1 MAYGANP
8 PPVRASLPTR
18 RSCSPST
25 WWTCHGGE
33 FGPVPSSSG
42 SGVDG
47 RRAVAL
53 GGLAVACGDPESATT
68 STTIVSKGAAGT
80 SPVPGRRRSRVP
92 GHGAPAGEQ
101 RVRRRDRG
109 PGAPTLAAVSG
120 PVAELKVTDDVAGTG
135 TAAEAGSTV
144 TVQYVGAVADTGK
157 CSTSRGRAVS
167 RSPSLLD
174 RVIPGWSQGL
184 VGMKGGRRTLVIPA
198 ELAYGANPPPGSD
211 IPADAALVFT
221 VDLVKVD

>member
-1 MAYGANP
+1 MAAG
-8 PPVRASLPTR
+8 
-18 RSCSPST
+18 
-25 WWTCHGGE
+25 
-33 FGPVPSSSG
+33 
-42 SGVDG
+42 
-47 RRAVAL
+47 AVAL
-53 GGLAVACGDPESATT
+53 GGLAVACGDSESATT

-80 SPVPGRRRSRVP
+80 SGS
-92 GHGAPAGEQ
+92 GSSSGAGSSDTSAPAGANSEFAAEIEA
-101 RVRRRDRG
+101 R
-109 PGAPTLAAVSG
+109 GAPTLAAVSG

-157 CSTSRGRAVS
+157 VFDESWSSGQPVTF
-167 RSPSLLD
+167 PLD

-184 VGMKGGRRTLVIPA
+184 VGMKEGGRRTLVIPA

>member
-1 MAYGANP
+1 MALSPG
-8 PPVRASLPTR
+8 RSR
-18 RSCSPST
+18 RRR
-25 WWTCHGGE
+25 
-33 FGPVPSSSG
+33 
-42 SGVDG
+42 GVALMAAG
-47 RRAVAL
+47 AVAL
-53 GGLAVACGDPESATT
+53 GGLAVACGDAESATT

-80 SPVPGRRRSRVP
+80 SGS
-92 GHGAPAGEQ
+92 GSSSGAGSSDTSAPAGANSEFAAEIEA
-101 RVRRRDRG
+101 R
-109 PGAPTLAAVSG
+109 GAPTLAAVSG
-120 PVAELKVTDDVAGTG
+120 PVTELKVTDDVAGTG

-157 CSTSRGRAVS
+157 VFDESWSSGQPVTF
-167 RSPSLLD
+167 PLD

-184 VGMKGGRRTLVIPA
+184 VGMKEGGRRTLVIPA

>member
-1 MAYGANP
+1 VALSPG
-8 PPVRASLPTR
+8 RSR
-18 RSCSPST
+18 RRR
-25 WWTCHGGE
+25 
-33 FGPVPSSSG
+33 
-42 SGVDG
+42 GVALLAAG
-47 RRAVAL
+47 AVAL
-53 GGLAVACGDPESATT
+53 GGLAVACGDSESATT

-80 SPVPGRRRSRVP
+80 SGS
-92 GHGAPAGEQ
+92 GSSSGAGSSDTSAPAGANSEFAAEIEA
-101 RVRRRDRG
+101 R
-109 PGAPTLAAVSG
+109 GAPTLAAVSG
-120 PVAELKVTDDVAGTG
+120 PVTELKVTDDVAGTG

-157 CSTSRGRAVS
+157 VFDESWSSGQPVTF
-167 RSPSLLD
+167 PLD

-184 VGMKGGRRTLVIPA
+184 VGMKEGGRRTLVIPA